1 MGEIKL
7 LTAENSA
14 NDVCLRRYKKELS
27 TAGGGYILF
36 GLWSVLKVI
45 MSVLIGDMSIR
56 KVVDLQELDPELV
69 PFFALFYFVIVGVI
83 AIAVLLLHFYV
94 GLGAIRASSGSTKRG
109 YLKVAFVLA
118 IANMISMLAYVW
130 DIGNLSN
137 FNISD
142 TTIAS
147 FLVDLTITIILFDI
161 LRAAKKIKKL
171 TMEKGMGNQGI

>member
-7 LTAENSA
+7 LTAENSVT
-14 NDVCLRRYKKELS
+14 DVSLRRYKKELS

-45 MSVLIGDMSIR
+45 MSVLIGDLSLG
-56 KVVDLQELDPELV
+56 KLVDMQQLDQEVV
-69 PFFALFYFVIVGVI
+69 PFFAIFYFVIVGVM

-94 GLGAIRASSGSTKRG
+94 GLGAIRASSGSRKRG

-130 DIGNLSN
+130 NIGNLSI

-147 FLVDLTITIILFDI
+147 FLVDLTITIILIDI
-161 LRAAKKIKKL
+161 LRSANKIKNL
-171 TMEKGMGNQGI
+171 TMEKGMGKQGT